1 MAKTGKSKT
10 KPAPQDDNFEA
21 GDFESLLSMTAD
33 TVPEPKLVPTGTW
46 TLKGK
51 KIIAKEGD
59 GSNGVLARFTVVF
72 NATTPHE
79 DVDEEETAGGEWKGE
94 AIFHDI
100 RIEKK
105 SDMSQLVK
113 LLGVAGIDTEEGT
126 VSDWIKAFNSAKP
139 SVIATVSKRTWTD
152 TNTGDLRSANSLK
165 GFTAV
170 K

>member
-1 MAKTGKSKT
+1 MAKTAKSKT
-10 KPAPQDDNFEA
+10 KPADENFDA

-59 GSNGVLARFTVVF
+59 GSTDLIARFTVLF
-72 NATTPHE
+72 NAVTPHE
-79 DVDEEETAGGEWKGE
+79 DVDEDEAAGGEWKGE

-105 SDMSQLVK
+105 SDMGQLVK
-113 LLGVAGIDTEEGT
+113 LLGVAGIDTEEGN
-126 VSDWIKAFNSAKP
+126 VADWIKEFNANKP

-152 TNTGDLRSANSLK
+152 KNTGDLRSANSLK